1 MELHTISATAE
12 IAAPADRLYG
22 LIADYHDGH
31 QRILP
36 KPPFV
41 SLDVEQGGVGA
52 GSHIRVVMRVL
63 GRNQTFRATVAEPEP
78 GRVLVETTDTGMIT
92 TFSVVPHAN
101 QAAAATTVTIATTM
115 TVRAG
120 IVGKLQAWFFSRLL
134 QPIYVKELAHLAAV
148 AKQETD
154 SDERSLL

>member
-101 QAAAATTVTIATTM
+101 QAAATVTIATTM

-120 IVGKLQAWFFSRLL
+120 MVGKLQAWLFTRLL
-134 QPIYVKELAHLAAV
+134 QPTYVKELAHLAAV